1 MIPMLADAAPPLVSY
16 SGRTAEERRI
26 VVDVRG
32 RAVVAVRAGIGRYP
46 CAAFGDVGP
55 LVVRE
60 AGHARIGSDGRFT
73 FTAGEIAQRIAVTGV
88 LRRRTHTIAGTI
100 RVRGSIATG
109 QRCASAT
116 LRYTVTR
123 R

>member
-1 MIPMLADAAPPLVSY
+1 VLADAVPY
-16 SGRTAEERRI
+16 TGHTIEGRRI
-26 VVDVRG
+26 VVEVRG
-32 RAVVAVRAGIGRYP
+32 HAVVGVRAGVRRYP
-46 CAAFGDVGP
+46 CATFGDVGP

-60 AGHARIGSDGRFT
+60 TGRAAIGIAGRFA
-73 FTAGEIAQRIAVTGV
+73 FRAGEPAQRVIVTGT
-88 LRRRTHTIAGTI
+88 LRRRTHRITGTL

-116 LRYTVTR
+116 LRFSAAR